1 MADDS
6 TSHLYRLFADL
17 LGYPTPALAGQA
29 QEAAAGAGV
38 AQATALLHGFYSFVE
53 QASPARLEEL
63 YTGTFDLQAVCYPY
77 VGYHLFGDS
86 YKRGMFMAQL
96 NAGYLERGFSAGK
109 ELPDHVA
116 VILRFLAS
124 VHADPP
130 LHAHP
135 RQGTREGTE
144 ASVPEASVPEAE
156 RSGAERSGAT
166 AQEDGFSQALLHEGL
181 IPALDT
187 MVKALGDQS
196 DNPYAGVIRALLLV
210 LSHQT
215 SDVLPMHR
223 VVGKRQ
229 ESD

>member
-1 MADDS
+1 MTHD
-6 TSHLYRLFADL
+6 TIGHLYCLFADL

-38 AQATALLHGFYSFVE
+38 AQAAALLHEFHSFVE

-96 NAGYLERGFSAGK
+96 NAGYRERGFSAEK

-116 VILRFLAS
+116 VILRFLAT
-124 VHADPP
+124 A
-130 LHAHP
+130 
-135 RQGTREGTE
+135 
-144 ASVPEASVPEAE
+144 PED
-156 RSGAERSGAT
+156 RFG
-166 AQEDGFSQALLHEGL
+166 QALLQEGL

-187 MVKALGDQS
+187 MVKAFGDQS
-196 DNPYAGVIRALLLV
+196 DSPYGGAIRALLLV
-210 LSHQT
+210 LRGPDDQ
-215 SDVLPMHR
+215 V
-223 VVGKRQ
+223 
-229 ESD
+229 